1 MKVQLLVLLIISA
14 ISSPTR
20 AETYGSGTQLD
31 RRIQTATYSP
41 DNVFRINASVGRA
54 TIVQFE
60 DGETIR
66 RDNGI
71 MAMGDPSAWEV
82 GPNKSGD
89 AVTVKPKTD
98 LEPDTNFIIK
108 TNKRTYVLELKLVKD
123 ISKTTYLLR
132 FNYPKPPEP
141 GENPFIGRDL
151 NPNPCSGAGNRRYE
165 KKGDLA
171 ISPSEV
177 WDNGTFTCM
186 RFPTNSPRPVVY
198 EVLPDG
204 TETLVNSHIVNDI
217 LVIHSVS
224 SMYKLRLNKLVLAV
238 RTRANNTGYY
248 NYNGTTTG
256 EVREVKNDG
265 KK

>member
-1 MKVQLLVLLIISA
+1 MKIQLLAFFVISA
-14 ISSPTR
+14 IVSTVQ
-20 AETYGSGTQLD
+20 AETSGRGTQLD

-98 LEPDTNFIIK
+98 QEPDTNFIIK

-141 GENPFIGRDL
+141 GESPFVGRDL
-151 NPNPCSGAGNRRYE
+151 NQNPCSGNQNRRYE
-165 KKGDLA
+165 KKAILLSHLRKFGIMVLSHVCDSRRMRLA
-171 ISPSEV
+171 
-177 WDNGTFTCM
+177 
-186 RFPTNSPRPVVY
+186 R
-198 EVLPDG
+198 L
-204 TETLVNSHIVNDI
+204 
-217 LVIHSVS
+217 
-224 SMYKLRLNKLVLAV
+224 SMKFYRMGLRHWLT
-238 RTRANNTGYY
+238 RTPLTIYW
-248 NYNGTTTG
+248 
-256 EVREVKNDG
+256 
-265 KK
+265 